1 MQIIFELPDE
11 EIQSI
16 IKEKALSV
24 AKGVISGWNLEQ
36 TIKSEITKQ
45 WQGAVADIVAEALF
59 DLPAVREKVA
69 VALERKILAQ
79 LTAAMAKAGK

>member
-16 IKEKALSV
+16 IKEKALSI
-24 AKGVISGWNLEQ
+24 AKGVISGWSLEQ
-36 TIKSEITKQ
+36 TIKAEITKQ
-45 WQGAVADIVAEALF
+45 WQGAVADIVAEALS
-59 DLPAVREKVA
+59 DLPSVREKVA
-69 VALERKILAQ
+69 SALERKILAQ